1 MDEDH
6 LRGWNLP
13 ETAFL
18 SCMTAHANLRR
29 SGVAPFIAILTSI
42 LLLASSGTL
51 QAFSVLTHEAII
63 DSAWKDSIRPLLLQR
78 YPNAT
83 KEELKEAH
91 AYAYGGSIIQ
101 DMGYYPF
108 GSHFFSD
115 LVHYIR
121 TGDFVETLI
130 RDSKD
135 LNEYAFALG
144 TLAHYA
150 ADNNGH
156 RIAVNRSVPILYPK
170 LRKKYGDVVTYD
182 ENPAAHLKTEFG
194 FDVLQVAKGHYAPD
208 AYHDY
213 IGFQV
218 AQQLLERAF
227 AETYSIELKS
237 TFTNYDLAVATY
249 RHSVSGLIPEMTK
262 VAWNLKKDDIQRA
275 TPGITEQKFL
285 YHLSRASYAKNWKE
299 KYQEPGF
306 GTKVL
311 AFFIRIIPKIGPFR
325 TLSFR
330 TPTPQTE
337 KMFEA
342 SFNETIVNYGKL
354 LEQQGKDDHLKLL
367 NDNFDTGS
375 VTGPGQYPLA
385 DKTYAELLE
394 HLAKDH
400 FAQVSP
406 ELRSALLS
414 YYSDLNAPFSNKKD
428 KKSWQQVVRNLDE
441 LKNSPTE
448 QKPVSPA
455 D

>member
-1 MDEDH
+1 M
-6 LRGWNLP
+6 
-13 ETAFL
+13 TAF
-18 SCMTAHANLRR
+18 ANLKR
-29 SGVAPFIAILTSI
+29 SRVAPFIAILTSL

-83 KEELKEAH
+83 KEELKDAH

-108 GSHFFSD
+108 GSHLFSD
-115 LVHYIR
+115 LTHYIR

-144 TLAHYA
+144 ALAHYA

-213 IGFQV
+213 IGFEV
-218 AQQLLERAF
+218 AQPLLERAF
-227 AETYSIELKS
+227 EETYSIELKS
-237 TFTNYDLAVATY
+237 IFTNYDLAVATY
-249 RHSVSGLIPEMTK
+249 RYTVSGLIPKTTK
-262 VAWNLKKDDIQRA
+262 VAWDLKKDDIQRA

-354 LEQQGKDDHLKLL
+354 LEQQGNNHLDLL

-385 DKTYAELLE
+385 DKTYAKLLE
-394 HLAKDH
+394 ELAKNH

-406 ELRSALLS
+406 ELRSATLS
-414 YYSDLNAPFSNKKD
+414 SYSDLNAPFSNKKN
-428 KKSWQQVVRNLDE
+428 KKEWAQVVRNLDE
-441 LKNSPTE
+441 LKRSTE
-448 QKPVSPA
+448 QKPVTPA

>member
-1 MDEDH
+1 
-6 LRGWNLP
+6 
-13 ETAFL
+13 
-18 SCMTAHANLRR
+18 MTERANLTR
-29 SGVAPFIAILTSI
+29 SRLTLALVLSFLLLTSR
-42 LLLASSGTL
+42 GTL
-51 QAFSVLTHEAII
+51 QGFSVLTHEAII

-101 DMGYYPF
+101 DMGYSPF

-130 RDSKD
+130 RESKD

-144 TLAHYA
+144 ALAHYA

-170 LRKKYGDVVTYD
+170 LGKKYGDVVTYD

-213 IGFQV
+213 IGFKV
-218 AQQLLERAF
+218 AQPLLERAF
-227 AETYSIELKS
+227 QETYCIELKS
-237 TFTNYDLAVATY
+237 IFTAYDLAIGTY
-249 RHSVSGLIPEMTK
+249 RNTVSGLIPKMTK
-262 VAWNLKKDDIQRA
+262 VAWDLKKDDIQR
-275 TPGITEQKFL
+275 TMPGITEQKFL
-285 YHLSRASYAKNWKE
+285 YHLSRASYQKNWKE

-306 GTKVL
+306 GTKLL
-311 AFFIRIIPKIGPFR
+311 AFLIRLVPKIGPFR
-325 TLSFR
+325 TLTFR
-330 TPTPQTE
+330 TPTPDTE

-342 SFNETIVNYGKL
+342 SFNHTIVEYQNL
-354 LEQQGKDDHLKLL
+354 LQQQKEKNGERVELQ
-367 NDNFDTGS
+367 NDNFDTGT

-385 DKTYAELLE
+385 DKTYAKLLE
-394 HLAKDH
+394 ELAKNH

-406 ELRSALLS
+406 ELRSAVLS
-414 YYSDLNAPFSNKKD
+414 YYSDLNAPFSNKKN
-428 KKSWQQVVRNLDE
+428 KKEWAQVVRNLDE
-441 LKNSPTE
+441 LKRSTE
-448 QKPVSPA
+448 QKPVTPA

>member
-1 MDEDH
+1 
-6 LRGWNLP
+6 
-13 ETAFL
+13 
-18 SCMTAHANLRR
+18 MTAHINLRR
-29 SGVAPFIAILTSI
+29 GRVTLFIAILTS
-42 LLLASSGTL
+42 LLLLTSSGTL
-51 QAFSVLTHEAII
+51 RAFSVLTHEAII
-63 DSAWKDSIRPLLLQR
+63 DSAWKDSIRPLLLER

-144 TLAHYA
+144 ALAHYA

-182 ENPAAHLKTEFG
+182 ENPTAHLKTEFG
-194 FDVLQVAKGHYAPD
+194 FDVLQVARGHYASD

-213 IGFQV
+213 IGFHV
-218 AQQLLERAF
+218 AQPLLERAF
-227 AETYSIELKS
+227 EETYSIELKS
-237 TFTNYDLAVATY
+237 IFTSYDLAVATY
-249 RHSVSGLIPEMTK
+249 RHTVSGLIPEMTK

-306 GTKVL
+306 GTKAL
-311 AFFIRIIPKIGPFR
+311 AFFIRIIPKIGPFKA
-325 TLSFR
+325 LSFR
-330 TPTPQTE
+330 TPTAQTE

-342 SFNETIVNYGKL
+342 GFNETIVNYGKL
-354 LEQQGKDDHLKLL
+354 LGQQGKHDQLKLL

-385 DKTYAELLE
+385 DKTYSELLE
-394 HLAKDH
+394 RLAKDH

-406 ELRSALLS
+406 ELRSAILS
-414 YYSDLNAPFSNKKD
+414 YYSDLNAPFSNKKS
-428 KKSWQQVVRNLDE
+428 KKSWQQVVRNLNE
-441 LKNSPTE
+441 LRNSTVE
-448 QKPVSPA
+448 QKPVTPA

>member
-1 MDEDH
+1 
-6 LRGWNLP
+6 
-13 ETAFL
+13 
-18 SCMTAHANLRR
+18 MTAGTKFQHARPARFFVLNLA
-29 SGVAPFIAILTSI
+29 VLF
-42 LLLASSGTL
+42 LLSSSDAL

-63 DSAWKDSIRPLLLQR
+63 DSAWKDSIRPLLMQR
-78 YPNAT
+78 FPNAT
-83 KEELKEAH
+83 KEDLREAH

-115 LVHYIR
+115 LVHYVR
-121 TGDFVETLI
+121 TGDFVEALI
-130 RDSKD
+130 RDSQD
-135 LNEYAFALG
+135 LNDYAFALG
-144 TLAHYA
+144 ALAHYA
-150 ADNNGH
+150 ADNDGH
-156 RIAVNRSVPILYPK
+156 RIAVNRSVPLLYPK

-208 AYHDY
+208 AYREY
-213 IGFQV
+213 IGFKV
-218 AQQLLERAF
+218 AQPLLEEAF
-227 AETYSIELKS
+227 EETYSIELKS
-237 TFTNYDLAVATY
+237 IFTNYDLSVATY
-249 RHSVSGLIPEMTK
+249 RHTVSGLIPKMTEA
-262 VAWNLKKDDIQRA
+262 AWNLKKDDIQRT
-275 TPGITEQKFL
+275 TPGITEEKFL

-306 GTKVL
+306 GTKLL
-311 AFFIRIIPKIGPFR
+311 AFLIRIIPKVGPFR

-330 TPTPQTE
+330 TPTPETE

-342 SFNETIVNYGKL
+342 SFNETIVDYGKL
-354 LEQQGKDDHLKLL
+354 LQEQRKDNGLELL

-385 DKTYAELLE
+385 DKTYAQLLDR
-394 HLAKDH
+394 LAKNH

-414 YYSDLNAPFSNKKD
+414 YYSDLNAPFSNKKN
-428 KKSWQQVVRNLDE
+428 KKNWAQVVRNLDE
-441 LKNSPTE
+441 LKSTAQ
-448 QKPVSPA
+448 QKPVTPA

>member
-1 MDEDH
+1 M
-6 LRGWNLP
+6 
-13 ETAFL
+13 TAF
-18 SCMTAHANLRR
+18 ANLKR
-29 SGVAPFIAILTSI
+29 SRVAPFIAILTSL

-63 DSAWKDSIRPLLLQR
+63 DSAWKDSIRPLLLRR

-144 TLAHYA
+144 ALAHYA

-170 LRKKYGDVVTYD
+170 LRKKYGGVVTYD

-213 IGFQV
+213 IGFEG
-218 AQQLLERAF
+218 AQPLLERAF
-227 AETYSIELKS
+227 QETYSIELKS
-237 TFTNYDLAVATY
+237 IFTNYDLAVATY
-249 RHSVSGLIPEMTK
+249 RYTVSGLIPKTTK
-262 VAWNLKKDDIQRA
+262 VAWDLKKDDIQRA

-285 YHLSRASYAKNWKE
+285 YHLSRASYEKNWKG
-299 KYQEPGF
+299 KYQQPGF
-306 GTKVL
+306 GTKLL
-311 AFFIRIIPKIGPFR
+311 AFFIRIVPKIGPFR

-330 TPTPQTE
+330 TPTPETE

-342 SFNETIVNYGKL
+342 SFNHTIVEYQNL
-354 LEQQGKDDHLKLL
+354 LQQKKENGDRVELL
-367 NDNFDTGS
+367 NDNFDTGT

-385 DKTYAELLE
+385 DKTYAKLLE
-394 HLAKDH
+394 ELAKNH

-406 ELRSALLS
+406 ELRSAVLS
-414 YYSDLNAPFSNKKD
+414 YYSDLNAPFSNKKN
-428 KKSWQQVVRNLDE
+428 KKEWAQVVRNLDE
-441 LKNSPTE
+441 LKRSTE
-448 QKPVSPA
+448 QKPVTPA

>member
-1 MDEDH
+1 
-6 LRGWNLP
+6 
-13 ETAFL
+13 
-18 SCMTAHANLRR
+18 MTERANLTR
-29 SGVAPFIAILTSI
+29 SRLTLALVLSF
-42 LLLASSGTL
+42 LLLISSGDV

-78 YPNAT
+78 FPNAT
-83 KEELKEAH
+83 KEELKDAH

-108 GSHFFSD
+108 GSHLFSD
-115 LVHYIR
+115 LTHYVR
-121 TGDFVETLI
+121 TGDFVEALV

-144 TLAHYA
+144 ALAHYA

-170 LRKKYGDVVTYD
+170 LRKKYGGVVTYD

-213 IGFQV
+213 IGFEG
-218 AQQLLERAF
+218 AQPLLERAF
-227 AETYSIELKS
+227 QETYSIELKS
-237 TFTNYDLAVATY
+237 IFTNYDLAVATY
-249 RHSVSGLIPEMTK
+249 RYTVSGLIPKTTK
-262 VAWNLKKDDIQRA
+262 VAWDLKKDDIQRA

-285 YHLSRASYAKNWKE
+285 YHLSRASYEKNWKG
-299 KYQEPGF
+299 KYQQPGF
-306 GTKVL
+306 GTKLL
-311 AFFIRIIPKIGPFR
+311 AFLIRIVPKIGPFR

-330 TPTPQTE
+330 TPTPETE
-337 KMFEA
+337 KIFEA

-354 LEQQGKDDHLKLL
+354 LEQQGNNNHLELL

-385 DKTYAELLE
+385 DKTYAELLD
-394 HLAKDH
+394 HLAKAH
-400 FAQVSP
+400 FARGSP
-406 ELRSALLS
+406 ELRSAILS
-414 YYSDLNAPFSNKKD
+414 YYSDLNAPFSNKKN
-428 KKSWQQVVRNLDE
+428 KKSWQQVVRSLDE

-448 QKPVSPA
+448 QKPVTPA

>member
-1 MDEDH
+1 M
-6 LRGWNLP
+6 
-13 ETAFL
+13 
-18 SCMTAHANLRR
+18 
-29 SGVAPFIAILTSI
+29 LT
-42 LLLASSGTL
+42 SSGTL
-51 QAFSVLTHEAII
+51 RAFSVLTHEAII
-63 DSAWKDSIRPLLLQR
+63 DSAWKDSIRPLLLER

-144 TLAHYA
+144 ALAHYA

-182 ENPAAHLKTEFG
+182 ENPTAHLKTEFG
-194 FDVLQVAKGHYAPD
+194 FDVLQVAGGHYASD

-213 IGFQV
+213 IGFHV
-218 AQQLLERAF
+218 AQPLLERAF
-227 AETYSIELKS
+227 EETYSIELKS
-237 TFTNYDLAVATY
+237 IFTSYDLAVATY
-249 RHSVSGLIPEMTK
+249 RHTVSGLIPEMTK

-306 GTKVL
+306 GTKAL
-311 AFFIRIIPKIGPFR
+311 AFFIRIIPKIGPFKA
-325 TLSFR
+325 LSFR
-330 TPTPQTE
+330 TPTAQTE

-342 SFNETIVNYGKL
+342 GFNETIVNYGKL
-354 LEQQGKDDHLKLL
+354 LGQQGKHDQLKLL

-385 DKTYAELLE
+385 DKTYSELLE
-394 HLAKDH
+394 RLAKDH

-406 ELRSALLS
+406 ELRSAILS
-414 YYSDLNAPFSNKKD
+414 YYSDLNAPFSNKKS
-428 KKSWQQVVRNLDE
+428 KKSWQQVVRNLNE
-441 LKNSPTE
+441 LRNSTVE
-448 QKPVSPA
+448 QKPVTPA

>member
-1 MDEDH
+1 M
-6 LRGWNLP
+6 
-13 ETAFL
+13 TAF
-18 SCMTAHANLRR
+18 ANLKR
-29 SGVAPFIAILTSI
+29 SRVAPFIAVLTSF

-83 KEELKEAH
+83 KEELKKAH

-144 TLAHYA
+144 ALAHYA

-170 LRKKYGDVVTYD
+170 LGKKYGDVVTYD

-194 FDVLQVAKGHYAPD
+194 FDVLQVAKGHYASD

-218 AQQLLERAF
+218 AQPLLERAF
-227 AETYSIELKS
+227 EETYSIELKS
-237 TFTNYDLAVATY
+237 VFTNYDLAVATY
-249 RHSVSGLIPEMTK
+249 RRTVSGLIPEMTR
-262 VAWNLKKDDIQRA
+262 VAWNLKKDDIQRT

-311 AFFIRIIPKIGPFR
+311 AFFIRIIPKIGPFK

-354 LEQQGKDDHLKLL
+354 LEQQGKDDHLELL

-394 HLAKDH
+394 HLAKGH
-400 FAQVSP
+400 FAQISP
-406 ELRSALLS
+406 ELRSAILS
-414 YYSDLNAPFSNKKD
+414 YYSDLNAPFSNKKN

-441 LKNSPTE
+441 LKNAPTE
-448 QKPVSPA
+448 QKPATPA

>member
-1 MDEDH
+1 
-6 LRGWNLP
+6 
-13 ETAFL
+13 
-18 SCMTAHANLRR
+18 MTAHANLRR
-29 SGVAPFIAILTSI
+29 SCVIPFIAILTS
-42 LLLASSGTL
+42 LLLLFSSGTL

-83 KEELKEAH
+83 KEELHEAH

-144 TLAHYA
+144 ALAHYA

-218 AQQLLERAF
+218 AQPLLERAF
-227 AETYSIELKS
+227 EETYSIELKS
-237 TFTNYDLAVATY
+237 IFTNYDLAVATY
-249 RHSVSGLIPEMTK
+249 RHTVSGLIPEMTK
-262 VAWNLKKDDIQRA
+262 VAWNLKKDDIQRT

-306 GTKVL
+306 GTKLL

-342 SFNETIVNYGKL
+342 SFNETISNYGKL
-354 LEQQGKDDHLKLL
+354 LEQQGEDEHPELL

-394 HLAKDH
+394 RLAKDH

-406 ELRSALLS
+406 ELRSAILS
-414 YYSDLNAPFSNKKD
+414 YYSDLNAPFANKKN
-428 KKSWQQVVRNLDE
+428 KKSWRQVVRNIDE
-441 LKNSPTE
+441 LKNSSTE
-448 QKPVSPA
+448 QKPVTPA

>member
-1 MDEDH
+1 
-6 LRGWNLP
+6 
-13 ETAFL
+13 
-18 SCMTAHANLRR
+18 MTVRANLRR
-29 SGVAPFIAILTSI
+29 SRVAPFIAILTTL

-63 DSAWKDSIRPLLLQR
+63 DSAWKDSIRPRVVQR
-78 YPNAT
+78 FADAT
-83 KEELKEAH
+83 KEELKDAH

-144 TLAHYA
+144 ALAHYA

-170 LRKKYGDVVTYD
+170 LGKKYGDVVTYD

-213 IGFQV
+213 IGFEV
-218 AQQLLERAF
+218 AQPLLERAF
-227 AETYSIELKS
+227 QETYSIELKS
-237 TFTNYDLAVATY
+237 IFTNYDLAVATY
-249 RHSVSGLIPEMTK
+249 RYTVSGLIPKTTK
-262 VAWNLKKDDIQRA
+262 VAWDLKKDDIQRA

-285 YHLSRASYAKNWKE
+285 YHLSRASYEKNWKG
-299 KYQEPGF
+299 KYQQPGF
-306 GTKVL
+306 GTKLL
-311 AFFIRIIPKIGPFR
+311 AFLIRIVPKIGPFK

-330 TPTPQTE
+330 TPTPETE

-342 SFNETIVNYGKL
+342 SFKETIVNYGKL
-354 LEQQGKDDHLKLL
+354 LEQQKTEGRAQLL

-385 DKTYAELLE
+385 DKTYADLLDR
-394 HLAKDH
+394 LAKNH
-400 FAQVSP
+400 FAQMSP
-406 ELRSALLS
+406 ELRSAILS
-414 YYSDLNAPFSNKKD
+414 YYSDLNAPFSNKKN
-428 KKSWQQVVRNLDE
+428 KKSWQQIVRNLDE

-448 QKPVSPA
+448 QNPVTPA